1 VRRERQASRRF
12 SQARAAW
19 TLFLAV
25 VAAGLGWLLYQ
36 WITWPD
42 VGVLAN
48 ENPTSTAFIEAYNES
63 VAGAGGTAEV
73 DWRWVPYDEISPLL
87 KRGVLVAED
96 IEFFTHN
103 GFSTTEIRAAIEDA
117 VERGEALRG
126 ASTITQQL
134 AKNLWLTP
142 SRNPIRKLTE
152 AILTWQL
159 EKHLEKHRIL
169 DIYLNVAEFGTGIY
183 GAEAAS
189 RYYFNKPASQLTR
202 HEAALLAASLP
213 RPTSWNPHNQVN
225 RYMARVDR
233 IEIQIIQAR
242 FLRRY
247 VG

>member
-1 VRRERQASRRF
+1 M
-12 SQARAAW
+12 
-19 TLFLAV
+19 LFLAF
-25 VAAGLGWLLYQ
+25 VAVGLGWLLYQ

-42 VGVLAN
+42 VASLAQS
-48 ENPTSTAFIEAYNES
+48 NPTSTAFIDRYRES
-63 VAGAGGTAEV
+63 VADTGGTAEV
-73 DWRWVPYDEISPLL
+73 EWEWVPYDEISQLL

-142 SRNPIRKLTE
+142 SRSPIRKLEE

-159 EKHLEKHRIL
+159 EKYLDKHRIL
-169 DIYLNVAEFGTGIY
+169 EIYLNVVELGIGIY

-189 RYYFNKPASQLTR
+189 RYYFDKPASQLTR

-233 IEIQIIQAR
+233 VEITIVQAR

-247 VG
+247 VRE